1 MCGRRSR
8 TQRAQ
13 LHFARFG
20 RCRRPFVRHEI
31 VYKHRY
37 FNTGTPNTRRCTPNR
52 LLSTNDKYAGL
63 RTYTKNTIKD
73 KCTPKATLLPRC
85 IFSYNANFL
94 IVSIDTRDVVESRKS
109 AYNRVISFVL
119 LAPSQY
125 DISPLRC
132 LVLHQI
138 LHT

>member
-1 MCGRRSR
+1 M
-8 TQRAQ
+8 QA
-13 LHFARFG
+13 
-20 RCRRPFVRHEI
+20 PFVRHEI
-31 VYKHRY
+31 VYKHHY

-119 LAPSQY
+119 LKSVRHFAVKVPCFASNFAY
-125 DISPLRC
+125 
-132 LVLHQI
+132 VLQFSTHN
-138 LHT
+138 LLFSHH